1 MTGPR
6 MGAPAQFGG
15 RWTSQKLDILERYLD
30 AYTTALK
37 RQKFKLV
44 YIDAFAGGGRI
55 APRDN
60 NEARGF
66 LDGSAARAIKIRDK
80 AFDRLIFVEKDAA
93 RHKELRALRRDYP
106 RRNIDVVDADA
117 NEFLRKFD
125 NDWRRWRGV
134 LLLDPFG
141 AEVEW
146 STIEKIADFNA
157 LDTWILFPTSAL
169 ARMLSTGKMPED
181 VNPNWAVRL
190 TKVYGDDSWR
200 ELYHETTNLLG
211 ETLRQRR
218 PGVSGLLSI
227 YKEKLRDLFDDRFLE
242 KSRTL
247 MNSRKSPL
255 FEFIF
260 CAGHPAGT
268 RIAHDIARHI
278 ILKSL

>member
-44 YIDAFAGGGRI
+44 YIDAFAGSGRI
-55 APRDN
+55 ALRDN
-60 NEARGF
+60 NKARGF

-80 AFDRLIFVEKDAA
+80 AFDRLIFVEEDVA
-93 RHKELRALRRDYP
+93 RRKELRTLRRDHP

-125 NDWRRWRGV
+125 NDWRCWRGV

-157 LDTWILFPTSAL
+157 LDTWILFPTSGL
-169 ARMLSTGKMPED
+169 ARMLPRNKTPED
-181 VNPNWAVRL
+181 VDPTWATLL

-200 ELYHETTNLLG
+200 KLYHETTDLLG

-227 YKEKLRDLFDDRFLE
+227 YKAKLRDLFDDRFLE

-247 MNSRKSPL
+247 KNSRNSPL

-260 CAGHPAGT
+260 CAGHPAGAKIAH
-268 RIAHDIARHI
+268 RIAKHI
-278 ILKSL
+278 IDSL